1 MLRIPI
7 GQEVHF
13 GGTSIAV
20 TSSLLSKE
28 RNPNPT
34 DTAQHEATH
43 AVVAR
48 ANDTGVDE
56 ASIIP
61 GPGYLGI
68 TKLTRF
74 DAVAAMAPHAMGHDG
89 TGWDV
94 HITQLQGHSPNGA
107 ESVARRYAESEK
119 EVIQEVAAHLDDK
132 GTLSGSQIDEIRNDV
147 KRGERVTVTQTN
159 ADGVVEVFE
168 ARAKDGIVML
178 PSRMYN
184 LDEQKAA

>member
-1 MLRIPI
+1 M
-7 GQEVHF
+7 
-13 GGTSIAV
+13 
-20 TSSLLSKE
+20 
-28 RNPNPT
+28 
-34 DTAQHEATH
+34 
-43 AVVAR
+43 
-48 ANDTGVDE
+48 
-56 ASIIP
+56 
-61 GPGYLGI
+61 
-68 TKLTRF
+68 
-74 DAVAAMAPHAMGHDG
+74 
-89 TGWDV
+89 
-94 HITQLQGHSPNGA
+94 
-107 ESVARRYAESEK
+107 ARRYAESEK